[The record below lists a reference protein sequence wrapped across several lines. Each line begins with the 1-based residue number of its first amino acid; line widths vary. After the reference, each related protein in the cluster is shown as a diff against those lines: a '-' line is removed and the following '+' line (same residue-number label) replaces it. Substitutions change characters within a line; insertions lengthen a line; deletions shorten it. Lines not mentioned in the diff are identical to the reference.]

1 MMKVKMT
8 NHHPQIFRAS
18 DDSGLPKFP
27 FDISID
33 DDYSGDEL
41 CPSCLKPFV
50 DHNDRQLVYCALKRV
65 RVKKR

>member
-1 MMKVKMT
+1 MT
-8 NHHPQIFRAS
+8 SNPPTIFRAS
-18 DDSGLPKFP
+18 EVPPGFP

-41 CPSCLKPFV
+41 CPSCLKSFV
-50 DHNDRQLVYCALKRV
+50 DHTDRQLVYCALKRA